1 MPPHIIMHG
10 MPACIMDIIAL
21 QRSRIMSICA
31 ASIGIIL
38 QTMPSLVISQVMR
51 QVMGVMPI

>member
-10 MPACIMDIIAL
+10 MPIAIMDIIAL
-21 QRSRIMSICA
+21 QRSRIMSICE

-38 QTMPSLVISQVMR
+38 HIMPSLVISQVMR
-51 QVMGVMPI
+51 HIMGIII